1 MSSEESDNENNSSS
15 NNNSSINNN
24 KSEQKIKKKEKNK
37 QKNINSENEEENSSE
52 KEEENSSES
61 NKNINKS
68 NSLLEYNINDP
79 NNIFSNK
86 TFSSLNICP
95 ELLSILSKL
104 GYEHPTKIQSESL
117 PYSLKFQ
124 DIIGLAE
131 TGSGKT
137 LAFVIPV
144 LQSLLNSP
152 QSHFYCLVLAPTR
165 ELCIQ
170 INEVFENV
178 GSEIGLK
185 TTVLVGGLDL
195 TSQAI
200 SLSKKPHII
209 IGTPGRVADHL
220 ANTKGFNL
228 KNCKFLIFDEA
239 DRLLDMDFEKQ
250 INQILD
256 VINKDRNTFLFS
268 ATMTSKVHKL
278 QKASLKNPVK
288 IEINTKY
295 TTVNTLIQ
303 NYIFIPEKYKETYLC
318 YILNENVGKT
328 IIVFV
333 EKVLDTMLITFLL
346 RYLGFS
352 AISINGKMTQSNRIS
367 ALKKFKL
374 NERNILIATDVASRG
389 LDIPNVDLI
398 INYDLPQQAK
408 DYIHRVGRTARA
420 GKSGRAISFVTQY
433 DVEGFQSIEHLIGK
447 KMEEYKT
454 NEKKVLSLYEKV
466 LEAKNKANGE
476 LKDLTKKLKTKD
488 KFDTKAD
495 DDNDEGEYEE
505 FLKHKKN
512 RENNFKNR
520 SFVKRRKK

>member
-1 MSSEESDNENNSSS
+1 MSSEDSENNSSS
-15 NNNSSINNN
+15 NNNSSIKNNN
-24 KSEQKIKKKEKNK
+24 INDTKKKIKEKKL
-37 QKNINSENEEENSSE
+37 KNINSENEEEKSSDD
-52 KEEENSSES
+52 
-61 NKNINKS
+61 NKNINNS

-117 PYSLKFQ
+117 PYSLNFQ

-152 QSHFYCLVLAPTR
+152 QSYFYCLVLAPTR

-398 INYDLPQQAK
+398 INYDLPQQTK

-433 DVEGFQSIEHLIGK
+433 DVEGFQSIEHLIGI
-447 KMEEYKT
+447 KMLEYTT
-454 NEKKVLSLYEKV
+454 NEKKALSLYEKV
-466 LEAKNKANGE
+466 LEGKNKANGE
-476 LKDLTKKLKTKD
+476 LKDLTKKLKSKD

-495 DDNDEGEYEE
+495 DDNDEGEIYEE
-505 FLKHKKN
+505 FLQHKKN